1 MIPTH
6 KYYVLSDATKFVY
19 GEFFGCMCRPQNMVG
34 MEFQPNSGSVLNFCE
49 KKTET
54 ELGDNTKNNGKKEVS
69 KLTRAQQK
77 QEFVKLIKRLLAA
90 YSIHSLCEARVR
102 KCERGTSN

>member
-1 MIPTH
+1 MLQSLSMENSLAVCVGH
-6 KYYVLSDATKFVY
+6 KTWLEWNSSRIRVACSTFVK
-19 GEFFGCMCRPQNMVG
+19 
-34 MEFQPNSGSVLNFCE
+34 